1 MKFFYFGIL
10 IMILFVQTAYA
21 THQVETRVPLGIIT
35 TVGKLTTLQVDIKN
49 AGSTVEY
56 YSVIITA
63 FPANQIEITNPSIT
77 TKNLNPGESI
87 SVFSNIRTLTETPI
101 VITIQI
107 FRNGDLSHPS
117 TPVISPIS
125 VSSKKFSLPEFG
137 LIGFLQIIAVASVL
151 YFLFG
156 KRVKANQQ

>member
-1 MKFFYFGIL
+1 MKFYYFGIL
-10 IMILFVQTAYA
+10 IAILLVQTAYA
-21 THQVETRVPLGIIT
+21 THQVETRVPLSIVT

-49 AGSTVEY
+49 AGSTMEY
-56 YSVIITA
+56 YSVTITA
-63 FPANQIEITNPSIT
+63 SPANQIEITNPSIT
-77 TKNLNPGESI
+77 TKNLNPGESS
-87 SVFSNIRTLTETPI
+87 SVFSDIRTLTETPI

-107 FRNGDLSHPS
+107 FRDGDLSHPS
-117 TPVISPIS
+117 TPSVPAIS

-156 KRVKANQQ
+156 NRLKARQQ